1 MPSKIEFILLV
12 IQNNFVTAEGA
23 RRLIFVSAELYLLH
37 DDPGHTLSLL
47 DPRRQNYKSLGSW
60 RRQCS
65 YKMWSVLNATGDA
78 TPSPPQNT
86 LLLPLVNIPPSRK
99 HSTLEALSISIGYTR
114 TGARQGTS
122 AQCPEKPKL
131 RTLRTFSLSNIH
143 HGGGQHMITGTKE
156 RVVILISTAGR

>member
-12 IQNNFVTAEGA
+12 IQNHFVTAVGA
-23 RRLIFVSAELYLLH
+23 RRIIFVSAELYLLH
-37 DDPGHTLSLL
+37 DDPGHVLSLL

-86 LLLPLVNIPPSRK
+86 LLLPRKYSPIKEAFKARSTFDFHWVCADGCPPGNLCTMPR
-99 HSTLEALSISIGYTR
+99 EAKVASIADI
-114 TGARQGTS
+114 
-122 AQCPEKPKL
+122 
-131 RTLRTFSLSNIH
+131 SLSNIH

-156 RVVILISTAGR
+156 TVVILISTTGR